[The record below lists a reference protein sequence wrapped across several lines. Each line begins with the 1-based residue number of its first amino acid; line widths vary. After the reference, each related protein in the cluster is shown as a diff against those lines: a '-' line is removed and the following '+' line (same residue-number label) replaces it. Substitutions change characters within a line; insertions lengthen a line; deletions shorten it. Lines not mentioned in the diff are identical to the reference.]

1 MKSQFIDNL
10 KFFGS
15 LLVMSYH
22 ATGILG
28 LPTFGGGIAYYIQKY
43 GWLPVELFFWS
54 SGYFMHLKYSGQIK
68 EEKICFNEYIKK
80 RLRKIYPIYFI
91 SLLIA
96 IFLRGFLYKDRK
108 ITFWDLIVNVLTLNT
123 GVFYIDGSEWRND
136 IGWATWYIGV
146 LVILYI
152 LFFYINKLIRDK
164 DNKTIVYLLLII
176 IGINGMGVG
185 NSFLYNFYVQRGV
198 VGFFSGAL
206 IALQFSECR
215 LSSIKFKNICYIGF
229 TFSLVMFLET
239 LHQQQLGNAKIIA
252 IFDCV
257 LMPLLFIVVQNCV
270 WLGKLLNM
278 RCVKNAGALSTYIYF
293 FHYPVIMIYSRAL
306 RAFGLKTGY
315 WSVYIGLAICMI
327 IISEVCIKI
336 EKNVYNYRNLQIM
349 NK

>member
-108 ITFWDLIVNVLTLNT
+108 ISFWDLIVK
-123 GVFYIDGSEWRND
+123 G
-136 IGWATWYIGV
+136 
-146 LVILYI
+146 
-152 LFFYINKLIRDK
+152 
-164 DNKTIVYLLLII
+164 
-176 IGINGMGVG
+176 
-185 NSFLYNFYVQRGV
+185 
-198 VGFFSGAL
+198 
-206 IALQFSECR
+206 
-215 LSSIKFKNICYIGF
+215 SSIN
-229 TFSLVMFLET
+229 
-239 LHQQQLGNAKIIA
+239 
-252 IFDCV
+252 
-257 LMPLLFIVVQNCV
+257 
-270 WLGKLLNM
+270 
-278 RCVKNAGALSTYIYF
+278 
-293 FHYPVIMIYSRAL
+293 
-306 RAFGLKTGY
+306 
-315 WSVYIGLAICMI
+315 
-327 IISEVCIKI
+327 
-336 EKNVYNYRNLQIM
+336 
-349 NK
+349 